1 MMGRIFP
8 ALGTDHVFSALS
20 TDHIFP
26 ALSTVTRSPTSVTG
40 YMFAAGVICCKLTAF
55 VPANSISANTLS
67 FLITGNIFP
76 VFGTHRKFPRG
87 L

>member
-1 MMGRIFP
+1 MASFFP
-8 ALGTDHVFSALS
+8 QHALVMVCIPRLGLVKFPTFS
-20 TDHIFP
+20 
-26 ALSTVTRSPTSVTG
+26 TG

-67 FLITGNIFP
+67 FLTTGNIFP